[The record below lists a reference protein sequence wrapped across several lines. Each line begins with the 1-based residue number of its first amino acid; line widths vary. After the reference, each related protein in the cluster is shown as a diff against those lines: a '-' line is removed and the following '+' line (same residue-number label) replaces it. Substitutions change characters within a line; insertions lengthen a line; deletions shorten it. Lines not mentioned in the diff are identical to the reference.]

1 MAPLE
6 AYNQRMVRASLPL
19 GSVSLLG
26 VLAACTTLPRA
37 PAEQSPSISASP
49 PRTSRGRGERIF
61 QVELH
66 FGPVLTSLADGHGAR
81 LYFTESHGGPRR
93 DELWTVPKRGG
104 TAVRLVGEVDFESA
118 PVVDGEFAYYLGEAG
133 AVRRARLD
141 DGAIITLAAPSEI
154 DAAVP
159 NQTPRDPRYDPRAY
173 RRSRSE
179 LLPPAIV
186 FDDEFVYW
194 FDEPTESLM
203 RVAKTGSAPVALAR
217 GLAGPPRHLTL
228 DDAYLYFESRGSL
241 VRLAK
246 STPGPPETLPASLDD
261 SSAYGVT
268 AGNVVWL
275 QSRRWF
281 SLSAAG
287 APVPFDLAKMPS
299 NAEKLLVRGDVVFY
313 IVHRPMEYHNNY
325 TQTDLVGSVSLRTGA
340 LRVLS
345 AGQVEVDG
353 LVADDEAVYFLEL
366 GVEKSVKD
374 WTRRIRCCSIWRA
387 ER

>member
-6 AYNQRMVRASLPL
+6 AYNQRMVRASLRP

-37 PAEQSPSISASP
+37 PDEQPPSIPASSP
-49 PRTSRGRGERIF
+49 KTERGRGERIF

-66 FGPVLTSLADGHGAR
+66 FGPVLTSLAAGDGAR

-104 TAVRLVGEVDFESA
+104 TAVRLFGEVDFQSA
-118 PVVDGEFAYYLGEAG
+118 PVVDGGFAYYLGEAG

-141 DGAIITLAAPSEI
+141 DGAIITLAAPSEM

-159 NQTPRDPRYDPRAY
+159 NRAPRDPHYDPR
-173 RRSRSE
+173 RHQRSPSE
-179 LLPPAIV
+179 LLPPAVVI
-186 FDDEFVYW
+186 DHEFVYW
-194 FDEPTESLM
+194 FDGPTESLM
-203 RVAKTGSAPVALAR
+203 RVAKTGGAPVALAR

-228 DDAYLYFESRGSL
+228 DGAYLYFESRGSL
-241 VRLAK
+241 VRVAK
-246 STPGPPETLPASLDD
+246 ASPGPTETLPARLDD
-261 SSAYGVT
+261 ASAFDVT

-275 QSRRWF
+275 QSGRWF

-299 NAEKLLVRGDVVFY
+299 SAEKLLVRGDVVFY
-313 IVHRPMEYHNNY
+313 VVHRPVEYQQDY
-325 TQTDLVGSVSLRTGA
+325 TRTDLVGSLSLRTRA
-340 LRVLS
+340 VRVLS
-345 AGQVEVDG
+345 TGQVEVDG
-353 LVADDEAVYFLEL
+353 LIADDQAVYFLEL

-374 WTRRIRCCSIWRA
+374 ELHRIRCCSIWRA